1 MSDDVCVG
9 VECRMT
15 GDIGEGQLPL
25 CLCHHIITSWDSP
38 TTVDNRSSVTTEK
51 NGTNNYPITINLSM
65 SLITLLS

>member
-9 VECRMT
+9 VQCRMT

-38 TTVDNRSSVTTEK
+38 TSVDNWSSVVADK
-51 NGTNNYPITINLSM
+51 NGNRNS
-65 SLITLLS
+65 

>member
-1 MSDDVCVG
+1 MDCSEWLRVWEEEEEVSDDVCVG

-38 TTVDNRSSVTTEK
+38 TSVDNRSSVVTDK
-51 NGTNNYPITINLSM
+51 NGNS
-65 SLITLLS
+65 